1 MQYLNV
7 DAENVV
13 LMEDAIA
20 SVFVAVEEYFSSD
33 YTPNHFQSGS
43 IRDGRMVRVVLK
55 ACTHPQVL
63 LHNGG
68 GLYM

>member
-7 DAENVV
+7 DAKNVV
-13 LMEDAIA
+13 LMEDATSI
-20 SVFVAVEEYFSSD
+20 FVVVEVYFSSD
-33 YTPNHFQSGS
+33 YTLDHFQSGS
-43 IRDGRMVRVVLK
+43 IRNGRMLCIVLK